1 MAFKSIPSLK
11 FPSEREDS
19 KDELLA
25 FALPMQATLNDAT
38 RRAALGIVD
47 LSWPGKL
54 DDLLASYP
62 ALKTAWFD
70 ALDAYNL
77 AKEQIAPKKNVMN
90 AKDKEFAD
98 VRERM
103 SILFRKVLNQATN
116 ITDKDELAERLALL
130 ESSCRWEGGKY
141 QFNPPAPVSNLVGV
155 KNGVILELDWE
166 LPTPVIDSHG
176 TSGDAEMYEIMIDNV
191 LIMVTPRTIATIG
204 VGAFAE
210 GAHTAEVYAVNDAG
224 RSTAVTY
231 PFTR

>member
-25 FALPMQATLNDAT
+25 FALPMQAVLNDAT

-77 AKEQIAPKKNVMN
+77 AKEQIAPAKNAMD

-98 VRERM
+98 TREQLC
-103 SILFRKVLNQATN
+103 ILFKNVLNAATN
-116 ITDKDELAERLALL
+116 ITDKDELEERLTLL
-130 ESSCRWEGGKY
+130 ESYCRWEGGKY

-155 KNGVILELDWE
+155 KTGFYVNLDWE
-166 LPTPVIDSHG
+166 IPTPITNDYG
-176 TSGDAEMYEIMIDNV
+176 KSGNAEMYEVMIDTV
-191 LIMVTPRTIATIG
+191 LVLVTPRTIAS
-204 VGAFAE
+204 VNVASVAE
-210 GAHTAEVYAVNDAG
+210 GAHTAAVYAVNDAG

>member
-25 FALPMQATLNDAT
+25 FALPMQAVLNDAT

-77 AKEQIAPKKNVMN
+77 AKEQIAPKKNVMD
-90 AKDKEFAD
+90 AKEKEFAD
-98 VRERM
+98 VREQM
-103 SILFRKVLNQATN
+103 SILLRHVLNQATN
-116 ITDKDELAERLALL
+116 ITDKDELDERLALL
-130 ESSCRWEGGKY
+130 ESYCRWEGGKY
-141 QFNPPAPVSNLVGV
+141 QFNPPAPVSNLAGS
-155 KNGVILELDWE
+155 KIGVILDLDWE
-166 LPTPVIDSHG
+166 VPTPVTGDYG
-176 TSGDAEMYEIMIDNV
+176 KSGNAEMYEVRIDNV
-191 LIMVTPRTIATIG
+191 LIMVTPRTIARIG

-224 RSTAVTY
+224 RSTAVTF

>member
-1 MAFKSIPSLK
+1 MAFKSIPSTKL
-11 FPSEREDS
+11 PSEREDS

-25 FALPMQATLNDAT
+25 FALPMQAVLNDAT

-77 AKEQIAPKKNVMN
+77 AKEQIAPKKNVMD

-98 VRERM
+98 VREQM
-103 SILFRKVLNQATN
+103 SILFRNVLNQATN
-116 ITDKDELAERLALL
+116 ITDKDELEERLALL
-130 ESSCRWEGGKY
+130 ESYCRWEGGKY

-155 KNGVILELDWE
+155 KNGVILDLDWE
-166 LPTPVIDSHG
+166 VPTPVTGDYG
-176 TSGDAEMYEIMIDNV
+176 KSGDAEMYEVRIDNV
-191 LIMVTPRTIATIG
+191 LIMATPRTIATIG

-224 RSTAVTY
+224 RSTAVTF

>member
-1 MAFKSIPSLK
+1 MAFKSIPSTK

-25 FALPMQATLNDAT
+25 FALPMQAVLNDAT

-47 LSWPGKL
+47 LSFPGKL
-54 DDLLASYP
+54 DRLLTSYP

-70 ALDAYNL
+70 AVDAYNL
-77 AKEQIAPKKNVMN
+77 AREQIAPKKNVMD

-98 VRERM
+98 AREQM
-103 SILFRKVLNQATN
+103 SILFKKVLNQATN
-116 ITDKDELAERLALL
+116 ITDKDELDERLAFL
-130 ESSCRWEGGKY
+130 ESYCRWEGGKY

-155 KNGVILELDWE
+155 KNGVILDLDWE
-166 LPTPVIDSHG
+166 VPTPVTGDYG
-176 TSGDAEMYEIMIDNV
+176 KSGEAEMYEVRIDNV

-204 VGAFAE
+204 VGTFAE

>member
-25 FALPMQATLNDAT
+25 FALPMQAVLNDAT

-54 DDLLASYP
+54 NDLLASYP

-77 AKEQIAPKKNVMN
+77 AKEQIAPKKNVMD
-90 AKDKEFAD
+90 AKEKEFAD
-98 VRERM
+98 VREQM
-103 SILFRKVLNQATN
+103 SILLRHVLNQATN
-116 ITDKDELAERLALL
+116 ITDKDELDERLALL
-130 ESSCRWEGGKY
+130 ESYCRWEGGKY
-141 QFNPPAPVSNLVGV
+141 QFNPPAPVSNLAGS
-155 KNGVILELDWE
+155 KIGVILDLDWE
-166 LPTPVIDSHG
+166 VPTPVTGDYG
-176 TSGDAEMYEIMIDNV
+176 KSGNAEMYEVRIDNV
-191 LIMVTPRTIATIG
+191 LIMVTPRTIARIG

-224 RSTAVTY
+224 RSTAVTF

>member
-19 KDELLA
+19 KDDLLA
-25 FALPMQATLNDAT
+25 FALPMQAVLNDAT

-54 DDLLASYP
+54 DNLLASYP

-77 AKEQIAPKKNVMN
+77 AKEQIAPAKNAMD

-98 VRERM
+98 VRDQM
-103 SILFRKVLNQATN
+103 SILFKNVLNAATN
-116 ITDKDELAERLALL
+116 ITDKDELEERLTLL
-130 ESSCRWEGGKY
+130 ESYCRWEGGKY
-141 QFNPPAPVSNLVGV
+141 QFNAPAPVSNLVGV
-155 KNGVILELDWE
+155 KTGFYVNLDWE
-166 LPTPVIDSHG
+166 IPTPITNDYG
-176 TSGDAEMYEIMIDNV
+176 KSGDAEMYEVMIDTV
-191 LIMVTPRTIATIG
+191 LVLVTPRTIAS
-204 VGAFAE
+204 VNVASFAE

-224 RSTAVTY
+224 RSAAVTY